1 MASVSRYVRNQ
12 CLGVGAFKTV
22 MEGCELRLYKTA
34 TPPVSPGGG
43 RPAAEAALTAED
55 LLITFKAYESDGTT
69 LDEDGMKWGTPD
81 HHVIPKDP
89 DQIWKGTAT
98 AAGVATFYVYMMPDD
113 TGAEDTDGSKLRIMG
128 LVAAAGG
135 DMTANATFAIDDERT
150 IGSAYHVF
158 TSDY

>member
-1 MASVSRYVRNQ
+1 MASVSRKVRNL
-12 CLGVGAFKTV
+12 CLGTSPFKTV

-43 RPAAEAALTAED
+43 RPAAEAALTAAD
-55 LLITFKAYESDGTT
+55 LLIIYEAYESDGETP
-69 LDEDGMKWGTPD
+69 DEDGMKWGAPE
-81 HHVIPKDP
+81 HHAIPKDP

-135 DMTANATFAIDDERT
+135 DMTANATYAVNDTRT